1 MSVDG
6 GDSKKNV
13 KKTPNDFIFGKVI
26 GEGSYSTVYLAKEV
40 DSSTEYAIK
49 VLEKRHIMRER
60 KTQYVMR
67 EKEVLMKLNHPFF
80 IRLFFTFQDTD
91 RLYFVLS
98 YARRG
103 VGPCHLMNS

>member
-1 MSVDG
+1 MIVIISV
-6 GDSKKNV
+6 
-13 KKTPNDFIFGKVI
+13 
-26 GEGSYSTVYLAKEV
+26 
-40 DSSTEYAIK
+40 K

-91 RLYFVLS
+91 RLCILCTAS
-98 YARRG
+98 YLDKKKSWVDSFYTTPPPPPKKKRSYCFAQ
-103 VGPCHLMNS
+103 VSTQLLY